1 MKELEKQFDEIIS
14 RALEEDLGQ
23 GGDVTT
29 DALINDEWQ
38 GKADFLI
45 KGEGILAGIE
55 IARRVFLK
63 VDNEVDVR
71 IMVQD
76 GNKIKPGDI
85 VASVSGKLA
94 SILKSERTS
103 LNFLQRLSGIASETA
118 RYVAAVQGLPVKILD
133 TRKTTPGLRYL
144 EKYAVKVGGGQNH
157 RMNLGDGILIKDNH
171 LEALYSHGASLK
183 EAVLKAR
190 RNSPKEL
197 RVEVETKTIEEVI
210 QAVEAGADIIML
222 DNMSADMMRQAVKI
236 IKGRALVEAS
246 GNINMNNVRIVAE
259 TGVDFISVG
268 ALTHS
273 VKSLDISLE
282 FKKETPNKYY
292 EQRPIN

>member
-1 MKELEKQFDEIIS
+1 VEELEKQIDEAIS
-14 RALEEDLGQ
+14 RALEEDSSQ

-29 DALINDEWQ
+29 DALISNEWQ
-38 GKADFLI
+38 GKAEFLI
-45 KGEGILAGIE
+45 KDEGVLAGIE

-63 VDNEVDVR
+63 VDAEVD
-71 IMVQD
+71 IKIIVQD
-76 GNKIKPGDI
+76 GNRIKSGDI
-85 VASVSGKLA
+85 VASVSGRLA
-94 SILKSERTS
+94 SILKSERVS

-118 RYVAAVQGLPVKILD
+118 RYVAAVEGLPVKILD

-144 EKYAVKVGGGQNH
+144 EKYAVKMGGGQNH

-171 LEALYSHGASLK
+171 LEALYSHGFGLK
-183 EAVLKAR
+183 EAVEKAR

-197 RVEVETKTIEEVI
+197 RVEVETKTIEEVT

-222 DNMSADMMRQAVKI
+222 DNMSVDMMRQAVRL

-246 GNINMNNVRIVAE
+246 GNITLNNVRIVAE

-282 FKKETPNKYY
+282 FL
-292 EQRPIN
+292 

>member
-1 MKELEKQFDEIIS
+1 MKELEKQFDEIID

-29 DALINDEWQ
+29 DALINNEWQ

-45 KGEGILAGIE
+45 KSEGILAGIE

-63 VDNEVDVR
+63 VDHEVDVR
-71 IMVQD
+71 IIMQD
-76 GNKIKPGDI
+76 GNKIKPGDV

-94 SILKSERTS
+94 SILKSERTA

-118 RYVAAVQGLPVKILD
+118 RYVAAVEGLPVKILD
-133 TRKTTPGLRYL
+133 TRKTTPGLRCL
-144 EKYAVKVGGGQNH
+144 EKYAVKLGGGQNH
-157 RMNLGDGILIKDNH
+157 RMSLGDGILIKDNH
-171 LEALYSHGASLK
+171 LEALYDHGFRLK
-183 EAVLKAR
+183 EVVVKAR
-190 RNSPKEL
+190 RNSLKEL
-197 RVEVETKTIEEVI
+197 RVEVETKTIEEVT
-210 QAVEAGADIIML
+210 QAVKAGPDIIML
-222 DNMSADMMRQAVKI
+222 DNMSVETMRQAVKI
-236 IKGRALVEAS
+236 IKGSALVEAS
-246 GNINMNNVRIVAE
+246 GNINLNNVRVVAE

-282 FKKETPNKYY
+282 FIKT
-292 EQRPIN
+292 

>member
-1 MKELEKQFDEIIS
+1 MKELEKQFDEIID
-14 RALEEDLGQ
+14 RALEEDLGK

-29 DALINDEWQ
+29 DALINNEWQ
-38 GKADFLI
+38 GKAEFLI
-45 KGEGILAGIE
+45 KAEGILAGIE

-63 VDNEVDVR
+63 VDHEVDVR
-71 IMVQD
+71 IIIQD

-118 RYVAAVQGLPVKILD
+118 RFVAAVDGLPVKILD

-144 EKYAVKVGGGQNH
+144 EKYAVKAGGGQNH
-157 RMNLGDGILIKDNH
+157 RMHLGDGILIKDNH
-171 LEALYSHGASLK
+171 LEVLYIRGLSLK
-183 EAVLKAR
+183 DAVVRAR

-197 RVEVETKTIEEVI
+197 RVEVETKTIDEVVR
-210 QAVEAGADIIML
+210 AVEAGADIIML
-222 DNMSADMMRQAVKI
+222 DNMSIVMMQQAVKF

-246 GNINMNNVRIVAE
+246 GNINLNNVRSVAE
-259 TGVDFISVG
+259 TGVDLISVG

-282 FKKETPNKYY
+282 FDK
-292 EQRPIN
+292 

>member
-171 LEALYSHGASLK
+171 LEALYGHGASLK

-197 RVEVETKTIEEVI
+197 RGEVETKTIEEVI

-222 DNMSADMMRQAVKI
+222 DHLSADMMRQAVKI

-282 FKKETPNKYY
+282 FKKETPN
-292 EQRPIN
+292 